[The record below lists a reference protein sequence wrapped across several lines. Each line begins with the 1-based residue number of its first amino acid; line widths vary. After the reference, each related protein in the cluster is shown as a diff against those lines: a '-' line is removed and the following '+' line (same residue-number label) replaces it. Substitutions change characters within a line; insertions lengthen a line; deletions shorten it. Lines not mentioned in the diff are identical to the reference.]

1 MQGSKSL
8 KESLSKRK
16 GKKMSKQLEKNSTY
30 NQFDTDHDGVV
41 TDTEL
46 ARSERMIV
54 IENMDKMADQQRIMA
69 WAALVAPPVLIAY
82 LASELVALDK
92 VNALNGLVTTY
103 CAAMG
108 TIVVAF
114 MAATAYVRGKTG
126 E

>member
-1 MQGSKSL
+1 
-8 KESLSKRK
+8 
-16 GKKMSKQLEKNSTY
+16 MSKQLEKDSSY
-30 NQFDTDHDGVV
+30 NEFDTNHDGVV

-46 ARSERMIV
+46 ARSERMMQ

-82 LASELVALDK
+82 LASELVTLEK

-114 MAATAYVRGKTG
+114 MAATAYVRGKAG

>member
-1 MQGSKSL
+1 
-8 KESLSKRK
+8 
-16 GKKMSKQLEKNSTY
+16 MSKQLEKDSTY

-46 ARSERMIV
+46 SRSERMMQ

-69 WAALVAPPVLIAY
+69 WAALVFPPALIAY
-82 LASELVALDK
+82 LASELVTLEK
-92 VNALNGLVTTY
+92 VNALNGLTTTY

-114 MAATAYVRGKTG
+114 MAAQAYVRGKASDS
-126 E
+126 

>member
-1 MQGSKSL
+1 
-8 KESLSKRK
+8 
-16 GKKMSKQLEKNSTY
+16 MSKQLEKDSSY
-30 NQFDTDHDGVV
+30 NEFDTDHDGVV

-46 ARSERMIV
+46 ARSERMMQ

-69 WAALVAPPVLIAY
+69 WAALVAPPALIAY
-82 LASELVALDK
+82 LASELVTLEK

-114 MAATAYVRGKTG
+114 MAATAYVRGKAG

>member
-1 MQGSKSL
+1 
-8 KESLSKRK
+8 
-16 GKKMSKQLEKNSTY
+16 MSKQLEKDSSY

-46 ARSERMIV
+46 ARSERMMQ

-69 WAALVAPPVLIAY
+69 WAALVAPPALIAY
-82 LASELVALDK
+82 LASELVTLEK

>member
-1 MQGSKSL
+1 
-8 KESLSKRK
+8 
-16 GKKMSKQLEKNSTY
+16 MSKQLEKDSSY

-46 ARSERMIV
+46 ARSERMMQ

-69 WAALVAPPVLIAY
+69 WAALVAPPALIAY
-82 LASELVALDK
+82 LASELVTLEK

-114 MAATAYVRGKTG
+114 MAATAYVRGKAG

>member
-1 MQGSKSL
+1 
-8 KESLSKRK
+8 
-16 GKKMSKQLEKNSTY
+16 MSKQLEKDSSY
-30 NQFDTDHDGVV
+30 NEFDTDHDGVV

-46 ARSERMIV
+46 ARSERMIA

-69 WAALVAPPVLIAY
+69 WAALVAPPALIAY
-82 LASELVALDK
+82 LASELVTLEK

-114 MAATAYVRGKTG
+114 MAATAYVRGKNG

>member
-1 MQGSKSL
+1 MN
-8 KESLSKRK
+8 
-16 GKKMSKQLEKNSTY
+16 KQLENNSEF
-30 NQFDTDHDGVV
+30 NKFDTDQDGVV
-41 TDTEL
+41 TDAEL
-46 ARSERMIV
+46 SRSERMIT

-114 MAATAYVRGKTG
+114 MAAQAYVRGKA
-126 E
+126 ES

>member
-1 MQGSKSL
+1 
-8 KESLSKRK
+8 
-16 GKKMSKQLEKNSTY
+16 MSKQLEKDSSY
-30 NQFDTDHDGVV
+30 NEFDTDHDGVV

-46 ARSERMIV
+46 ARSERMMQ

-69 WAALVAPPVLIAY
+69 WAALVAPPALIAF
-82 LASELVALDK
+82 LASSLVALEK

>member
-1 MQGSKSL
+1 
-8 KESLSKRK
+8 
-16 GKKMSKQLEKNSTY
+16 MSKQLEKDSSY
-30 NQFDTDHDGVV
+30 NQFDTDHDSVV

-46 ARSERMIV
+46 ARSERMMQ

-69 WAALVAPPVLIAY
+69 WAALVAPPALIAY
-82 LASELVALDK
+82 LASELVTLEK

-114 MAATAYVRGKTG
+114 MAATAYVRGKAG

>member
-1 MQGSKSL
+1 
-8 KESLSKRK
+8 
-16 GKKMSKQLEKNSTY
+16 MSKQLEKDSSY
-30 NQFDTDHDGVV
+30 NEFDTDHDGVV

-46 ARSERMIV
+46 AQSERMMQ

-69 WAALVAPPVLIAY
+69 WAALVAPPALIAY
-82 LASELVALDK
+82 LASELVTLEK

-114 MAATAYVRGKTG
+114 MAATAYVRGKNG

>member
-1 MQGSKSL
+1 
-8 KESLSKRK
+8 
-16 GKKMSKQLEKNSTY
+16 MSKQLEKDSTY
-30 NQFDTDHDGVV
+30 NEFDTNHDGVV

-46 ARSERMIV
+46 ARSERMMQ

-69 WAALVAPPVLIAY
+69 WAALIAPPVLIAY

-114 MAATAYVRGKTG
+114 MAATAYVRGKTN

>member
-1 MQGSKSL
+1 
-8 KESLSKRK
+8 
-16 GKKMSKQLEKNSTY
+16 MSKQLEKDSSY

-46 ARSERMIV
+46 ARSERMMQ

-69 WAALVAPPVLIAY
+69 WAALIAPPALIAY
-82 LASELVALDK
+82 LASELVTLEK

-114 MAATAYVRGKTG
+114 MAATAYVRGKAG

>member
-1 MQGSKSL
+1 
-8 KESLSKRK
+8 
-16 GKKMSKQLEKNSTY
+16 MSKQLEKDSTY

-46 ARSERMIV
+46 ARSERMMQ

-69 WAALVAPPVLIAY
+69 WAALVAPPALIAY
-82 LASELVALDK
+82 LASELVTLEK

>member
-1 MQGSKSL
+1 
-8 KESLSKRK
+8 
-16 GKKMSKQLEKNSTY
+16 MSKQLEKDSSY

-46 ARSERMIV
+46 ARSERMMQ
-54 IENMDKMADQQRIMA
+54 IENMAKMADQQRIMA
-69 WAALVAPPVLIAY
+69 WAALVAPPALIAY
-82 LASELVALDK
+82 LASELVTLEK

>member
-1 MQGSKSL
+1 
-8 KESLSKRK
+8 
-16 GKKMSKQLEKNSTY
+16 MSKQLEKDSTY
-30 NQFDTDHDGVV
+30 NEFDTDHDGVV

-46 ARSERMIV
+46 ARSERMMQ

-69 WAALVAPPVLIAY
+69 WAALVAPPALIAY
-82 LASELVALDK
+82 LASELVTLEK

>member
-1 MQGSKSL
+1 
-8 KESLSKRK
+8 
-16 GKKMSKQLEKNSTY
+16 MSKQLEKDSTY
-30 NQFDTDHDGVV
+30 NEFDTDHDGVV

-46 ARSERMIV
+46 ARSERMMQ

-69 WAALVAPPVLIAY
+69 WAALVAPPALIAY
-82 LASELVALDK
+82 LASELVTLEK

-114 MAATAYVRGKTG
+114 MAATAYVRGKAG

>member
-1 MQGSKSL
+1 MIEGKS
-8 KESLSKRK
+8 
-16 GKKMSKQLEKNSTY
+16 MSKQLEKDSAY
-30 NQFDTDHDGVV
+30 SQFDTDHDGVV
-41 TDTEL
+41 TDVEL
-46 ARSERMIV
+46 SRSERMMQ

-69 WAALVAPPVLIAY
+69 WAALIAPPVLIAY

-114 MAATAYVRGKTG
+114 MAATAYVRGKTN

>member
-1 MQGSKSL
+1 MT
-8 KESLSKRK
+8 
-16 GKKMSKQLEKNSTY
+16 KQLEKDSAY

-46 ARSERMIV
+46 AKSERMIT
-54 IENMDKMADQQRIMA
+54 IENMDKMADQQRVMA
-69 WAALVAPPVLIAY
+69 WAALGAPPALIAFM
-82 LASELVALDK
+82 ASSLVTLEK
-92 VNALNGLVTTY
+92 VNALAGLTTTY

-114 MAATAYVRGKTG
+114 LAAQAYVRGKTS